1 MLAKIAMLLCCF
13 LTLHLASSD
22 AQNGIYVAVDG
33 LRTVK
38 GQVICLLY
46 SSAENSNGRLDANF
60 LGIPRERVGA
70 SNNAKDHFGPPAF
83 LDASIVYSGGH
94 MQLRIVITYL

>member
-33 LRTVK
+33 LRTDT
-38 GQVICLLY
+38 GQVISLLY
-46 SSAENSNGRLDANF
+46 SSAEGF
-60 LGIPRERVGA
+60 PKGA